1 MNFGKHSLSKNDDK
15 LEEMSPA
22 LTISTLAQ
30 LKQNLKNR
38 MHRMG
43 VYQMASFSE
52 KWTMAAYRESS
63 RRDLRVKK
71 KLKSLKKKRH
81 GGICDRKPF
90 RITKLILSRKG

>member
-52 KWTMAAYRESS
+52 K
-63 RRDLRVKK
+63 
-71 KLKSLKKKRH
+71 
-81 GGICDRKPF
+81 
-90 RITKLILSRKG
+90 